1 MGEENAVEKVEQSPG
16 VAGLQEV
23 VGHGFIEDD
32 PLADLRNHFYPES
45 CDPLI
50 QRLGEANSVSEVLSL
65 VGEAE
70 RFETMQLTQAVATI
84 QHLQKLA
91 QHFKKARHDGE
102 TANLMHEFNSQLK
115 DSPQYS
121 KLLGLIHEHLHQFPH
136 NELAF
141 ILMCL
146 SRFQE
151 PLYKPLLRD
160 IFLLLQRNMDSLD
173 LEALSYLSV
182 GLRPN
187 WLIHTERDFGMV
199 WRTAMA
205 QSLPRLQHHL
215 LNCASP
221 EELKQ
226 VAICFN
232 RITKVISYRMLDQ
245 LADKALWMIQGGQLD
260 RVDQEH
266 LSTMNKSCNY

>member
-91 QHFKKARHDGE
+91 QHFKK
-102 TANLMHEFNSQLK
+102 SQ
-115 DSPQYS
+115 
-121 KLLGLIHEHLHQFPH
+121 
-136 NELAF
+136 
-141 ILMCL
+141 
-146 SRFQE
+146 
-151 PLYKPLLRD
+151 
-160 IFLLLQRNMDSLD
+160 
-173 LEALSYLSV
+173 
-182 GLRPN
+182 
-187 WLIHTERDFGMV
+187 T
-199 WRTAMA
+199 
-205 QSLPRLQHHL
+205 
-215 LNCASP
+215 
-221 EELKQ
+221 
-226 VAICFN
+226 
-232 RITKVISYRMLDQ
+232 
-245 LADKALWMIQGGQLD
+245 
-260 RVDQEH
+260 
-266 LSTMNKSCNY
+266 